1 MKASAQFTVGH
12 VQCTVMPDENN
23 PRSFSF
29 APEKEN
35 EGSYEFVLENF
46 SGRVILK
53 DLAANCVV
61 FSHDMVD
68 LTYSPLPTK
77 AAQRSSNK
85 KPPTSAMK
93 GKGTPMSINTP
104 PPMSSKGGAKKKQFK
119 IDAESPALSE
129 YSSTSLAIFSDSDE
143 KRRESGCSVYDSE
156 EEAGLDAAFQE
167 TKQDTNFDASFEE
180 LVDDD
185 SQN

>member
-53 DLAANCVV
+53 DLAAKCVV
-61 FSHDMVD
+61 FSHDVVD
-68 LTYSPLPTK
+68 LTFSPLPK
-77 AAQRSSNK
+77 AAHQSSNK
-85 KPPTSAMK
+85 KPPTSAIK
-93 GKGTPMSINTP
+93 GSGTPMSINTP
-104 PPMSSKGGAKKKQFK
+104 PPHAKQGW
-119 IDAESPALSE
+119 S
-129 YSSTSLAIFSDSDE
+129 
-143 KRRESGCSVYDSE
+143 
-156 EEAGLDAAFQE
+156 
-167 TKQDTNFDASFEE
+167 
-180 LVDDD
+180 
-185 SQN
+185 